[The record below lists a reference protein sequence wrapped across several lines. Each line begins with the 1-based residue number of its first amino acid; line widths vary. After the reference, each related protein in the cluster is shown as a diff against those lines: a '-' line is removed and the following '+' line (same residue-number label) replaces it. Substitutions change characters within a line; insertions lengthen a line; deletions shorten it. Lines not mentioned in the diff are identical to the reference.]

1 MPNKK
6 QKQLMRE
13 ENRRKGRAEKVSA
26 ESAAGQFEDQRMR
39 QLGQE
44 ADEGRV
50 ALVFPR
56 LPVKMRKRLKW
67 KEWKR
72 GENTNDLTK

>member
-1 MPNKK
+1 MPNTK

-13 ENRRKGRAEKVSA
+13 ENRRRATAEKVSA
-26 ESAAGQFEDQRMR
+26 ESAADQFEDQHIR

-44 ADEGRV
+44 ADQGGV
-50 ALVFPR
+50 PVVLPR
-56 LPVKMRKRLKW
+56 MPVKTRKRLKW